1 MTMEKNILITGESGF
16 IGSHLVRHFVK
27 KYSNYM
33 IHGLDMLTYASDRNF
48 TISLSS
54 ETNYQFHKI
63 DIRDRQ
69 QVLNLFSKYKFSD
82 VIHLAAESHVDNSI
96 QNPLIFAETNILG
109 TLNLLDGFR
118 AHSTGRFQHVS
129 TDEVYG
135 DLDINSSAFTEKSN
149 YQPNSPYSASKAS
162 SDHFVRAYNKTY
174 DIDVIITNC
183 SNNYGPHQH
192 LEKLIPTVISSIIK
206 NQNIPVYG
214 TGQNIRD
221 WLYVQDHIEAL
232 DLVFH
237 GGKNGET
244 YNIGGDNEMS
254 NIDLIHQI
262 CGICF
267 EKKYHSDPTKLISF
281 VEDRKGH
288 DRRYSVD
295 FKKINNELG
304 WLPRFEFYN
313 SLVSTIDWYTHRMSV

>member
-1 MTMEKNILITGESGF
+1 MC
-16 IGSHLVRHFVK
+16 
-27 KYSNYM
+27 
-33 IHGLDMLTYASDRNF
+33 
-48 TISLSS
+48 
-54 ETNYQFHKI
+54 
-63 DIRDRQ
+63 IRD
-69 QVLNLFSKYKFSD
+69 
-82 VIHLAAESHVDNSI
+82 SH
-96 QNPLIFAETNILG
+96 
-109 TLNLLDGFR
+109 
-118 AHSTGRFQHVS
+118 QHV
-129 TDEVYG
+129 
-135 DLDINSSAFTEKSN
+135 
-149 YQPNSPYSASKAS
+149 
-162 SDHFVRAYNKTY
+162 
-174 DIDVIITNC
+174 
-183 SNNYGPHQH
+183 
-192 LEKLIPTVISSIIK
+192 EKLIPTVISSIIK